1 MKLAMKLYYT
11 ALCCVVFVVQLSAQ
25 VGFNNTSPDPSSVLD
40 LTATDKG
47 ILIPRVTTT
56 QRLAIVSPAESLL
69 VYDATENR
77 FYYFSN
83 SQWNTLD
90 SWTKISGGVN
100 YNGQVGVNASTPNA
114 SSTLDVSSTTKGMLI
129 PRMTTTQR
137 QAITSPAQSLLV
149 FDTTDSRFYFYNAG
163 NWYAVNAL
171 DRLAGSNNITHTG
184 NLTVNGTISATGYSG
199 LNVTGTIPTGGIIM
213 WSGSIA
219 SIPAGWALCNGASG
233 TPDLRDRFIVG
244 AGNTYVPGN
253 TGGANSITL
262 TAAQSGSPAHSH
274 PYTDPGHVHSYSMAT
289 TLKPQSG
296 SATQCLTATQSTS
309 TAIGYTNIVINNNT
323 PQNASQAFDNRPAYY
338 ALAYIMKL

>member
-1 MKLAMKLYYT
+1 MTMKFFYAL
-11 ALCCVVFVVQLSAQ
+11 LCCLLFSMQMKAQ
-25 VGFNNTSPDPSSVLD
+25 VGFNNTTPNPSSVLD

-47 ILIPRVTTT
+47 FLIPRMTTT

-69 VYDATENR
+69 VYDATESR
-77 FYYFSN
+77 FYYYSN

-90 SWTKISGGVN
+90 AWTRTSGAVN
-100 YNGQVGVNASTPNA
+100 YNGQVGVNAGAPNA
-114 SSTLDVSSTTKGMLI
+114 SATLDVSSTTKGMLI
-129 PRMTTTQR
+129 PRMTTAQR

-163 NWYAVNAL
+163 NWYAVNAV

-219 SIPAGWALCNGASG
+219 SIPAGWALCNGVNG

-244 AGNTYVPGN
+244 AGNTYTPGN

-262 TAAQSGSPAHSH
+262 TAAQSGMPAHSH
-274 PYTDPGHVHSYSMAT
+274 TISDPGHSHTYQFAT

-296 SATQCLTATQSTS
+296 SATQCLTQTTSSSTS
-309 TAIGYTNIVINNNT
+309 TAFTGISINT
-323 PQNASQAFDNRPAYY
+323 AAAQNASQSFDNRPAYY